1 MQTELRFITIW
12 RSKDRTPAYCRW
24 QNKCK

>member
-1 MQTELRFITIW
+1 MMLITIW
-12 RSKDRTPAYCRW
+12 RSKHRTAAYCRW